1 MVGRLLAPRLS
12 EILGQQ
18 VVVEN
23 KPGAT
28 GNIGTAM
35 VADAKPDGYTI
46 CFSASTMAMAPALY
60 GKALGYDPV
69 NGLAAI
75 AYVASVPLILL
86 APMDG
91 AKTTPE
97 LVSMLRKDPGK
108 YSYASSGNGGMIHLA
123 SYLFATRAGGDALH
137 VPYRGSAP
145 GMVDMIAGRHGF
157 QIDTLQSSKGFID
170 GGKVRVLGV
179 AADKRL
185 PQLPDVPTV
194 KESTGFDY
202 SINTWYAV
210 YAPAKTPRPIIDK
223 LNAAFNQ
230 ALKQPDMKKKADEL
244 AIELVR
250 VDAGA
255 GQEVLRRPDGLLG
268 SDHQAVRCQAGVT
281 ERVMIKFYW
290 NTAPNPTKV
299 ALCLEEMGLP
309 YELVPV
315 DTRKGEQHAP
325 EFLAINPNAKV
336 PAIIDDGQTIF
347 DSNAILLY
355 LAEKTGEVPAGQSR
369 ARRDAVVADVR
380 GLGHRPL
387 LGPGRALPQLR
398 ARAQGLRRRPLHLRG
413 AAPLGHPRGA
423 ARQAAVHVRR
433 LQHRRHG
440 GVGLVAAD
448 PVRAGRRGAQAVSQ
462 PAASPRRDQRAA
474 GGGARAR
481 PQGQAH
487 LQDGDG
493 RGRPSRDVP
502 APGQEGRLTRYRRE

>member
-1 MVGRLLAPRLS
+1 MAFTRRGALGALAATVLAAPAAAQTYPDKPIRMIIAFAAGGPTDVVGRLLAPRVS

-46 CFSASTMAMAPALY
+46 LFSASTMAMAPALY

-69 NGLAAI
+69 NGLSAI

-97 LVSMLRKDPGK
+97 LVGMLRKDPGK

-179 AADKRL
+179 ASDQRL
-185 PQLPDVPTV
+185 KQLPDVPTI

-202 SINTWYAV
+202 AINTWYAV
-210 YAPAKTPRPIIDK
+210 YAPAKTPRPIIDR

-230 ALKQPDMKKKADEL
+230 ALKQPDMMKKADEL
-244 AIELVR
+244 AIELVQSTPEEAR
-250 VDAGA
+250 EFYDDQMAFWDPIIKQSGA
-255 GQEVLRRPDGLLG
+255 
-268 SDHQAVRCQAGVT
+268 
-281 ERVMIKFYW
+281 K
-290 NTAPNPTKV
+290 
-299 ALCLEEMGLP
+299 
-309 YELVPV
+309 
-315 DTRKGEQHAP
+315 
-325 EFLAINPNAKV
+325 
-336 PAIIDDGQTIF
+336 
-347 DSNAILLY
+347 
-355 LAEKTGEVPAGQSR
+355 AE
-369 ARRDAVVADVR
+369 
-380 GLGHRPL
+380 
-387 LGPGRALPQLR
+387 
-398 ARAQGLRRRPLHLRG
+398 
-413 AAPLGHPRGA
+413 
-423 ARQAAVHVRR
+423 
-433 LQHRRHG
+433 
-440 GVGLVAAD
+440 
-448 PVRAGRRGAQAVSQ
+448 
-462 PAASPRRDQRAA
+462 
-474 GGGARAR
+474 
-481 PQGQAH
+481 
-487 LQDGDG
+487 
-493 RGRPSRDVP
+493 
-502 APGQEGRLTRYRRE
+502 